1 LLALEEKGGLTEGP
15 DAEDEAHKLYN
26 RNLRSTKPD
35 LLAYERQKELA
46 LGLAPGTLV
55 PAGTTSAQLAI
66 SGSSRAKGLTA
77 SEDLYRGA
85 NTLSYGDSKP
95 SEDAVD
101 RVVGKINKEWVIPLK
116 KGNIEADLDSMSKGK
131 RKKAEDED
139 EPVTYIND
147 RNKVFNKKVS
157 RWFTCMPR
165 CRTDGPVKDRSVLR
179 QIHQGVCLVVLVYP
193 LADKWASRIRA
204 NFERGTAL

>member
-1 LLALEEKGGLTEGP
+1 VFSYL

-55 PAGTTSAQLAI
+55 PAGMTSAQLAI
-66 SGSSRAKGLTA
+66 SGSSRSTAVAKGLSA
-77 SEDLYRGA
+77 NEDLYRDA

-101 RVVGKINKEWVIPLK
+101 RVVGKINKE
-116 KGNIEADLDSMSKGK
+116 
-131 RKKAEDED
+131 
-139 EPVTYIND
+139 
-147 RNKVFNKKVS
+147 
-157 RWFTCMPR
+157 
-165 CRTDGPVKDRSVLR
+165 
-179 QIHQGVCLVVLVYP
+179 
-193 LADKWASRIRA
+193 
-204 NFERGTAL
+204 